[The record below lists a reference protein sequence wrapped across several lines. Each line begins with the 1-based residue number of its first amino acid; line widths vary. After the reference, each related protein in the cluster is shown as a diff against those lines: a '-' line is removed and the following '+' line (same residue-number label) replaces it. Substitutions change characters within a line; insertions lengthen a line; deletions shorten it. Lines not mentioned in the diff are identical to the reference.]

1 VSKYIAVVLAAAI
14 ATLAQAQAPVR
25 TIEEKSF
32 EVFDTG
38 LEPMSCCTMSP
49 ATHEVGYW
57 LSDNL
62 FVVNALRE
70 EPDANR
76 RQAERLMLVDA
87 GSR

>member
-1 VSKYIAVVLAAAI
+1 MSKFIAIVLVAAL
-14 ATLAQAQAPVR
+14 ATLVQAQAPTR

-57 LSDNL
+57 LSAPCL
-62 FVVNALRE
+62 W
-70 EPDANR
+70 
-76 RQAERLMLVDA
+76 
-87 GSR
+87 